1 MLLTIPNKK
10 EHCEWKEEKMNDYY
24 CERLLRK
31 STVAAGPDGGKPY
44 LNMWGCDSEPD
55 RCVGRS
61 ACVELKSGLDVC
73 AVVSGLGMET
83 SEATRVGRT
92 LCFGVE
98 AFGIIGYAEIM
109 QVNICAI

>member
-1 MLLTIPNKK
+1 
-10 EHCEWKEEKMNDYY
+10 
-24 CERLLRK
+24 
-31 STVAAGPDGGKPY
+31 
-44 LNMWGCDSEPD
+44 MWGCDSEPD

-73 AVVSGLGMET
+73 AVISGLGMET

-98 AFGIIGYAEIM
+98 AFGINGVCRNYASEYM
-109 QVNICAI
+109 CYLNMH